1 MTEFEQEVY
10 DIVKYV
16 SEHHNSLIGG
26 VESYAKRNAK
36 TLLLIAIEQ
45 TKDEIKA
52 AVFNSLNSLKKSLTD

>member
-1 MTEFEQEVY
+1 MTEFEQEFY

-16 SEHHNSLIGG
+16 SEHHDSLIGG
-26 VESYAKRNAK
+26 VESYAKRHAK

-52 AVFNSLNSLKKSLTD
+52 AIYEDIKMLFNP

>member
-16 SEHHNSLIGG
+16 SEHHDSLIGG
-26 VESYAKRNAK
+26 IESYAKRHAK
-36 TLLLIAIEQ
+36 MLLLIAIEQ

-52 AVFNSLNSLKKSLTD
+52 AIYEDIKMLFNP